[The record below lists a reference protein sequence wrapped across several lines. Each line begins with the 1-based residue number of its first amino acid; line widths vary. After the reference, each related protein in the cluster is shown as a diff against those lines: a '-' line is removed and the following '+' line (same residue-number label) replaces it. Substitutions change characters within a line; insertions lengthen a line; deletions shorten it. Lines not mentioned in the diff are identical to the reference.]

1 MTSYVI
7 DYQLH
12 STKVQVI
19 ALVSIAYDEHRDY
32 PNKQISLI
40 VLLEEQ
46 KKKLADELG
55 SISAYPFSADNVC
68 TNSFGRK
75 SIS

>member
-46 KKKLADELG
+46 KKKTCRRTWFHIRV
-55 SISAYPFSADNVC
+55 SIF
-68 TNSFGRK
+68 R
-75 SIS
+75 